1 MCGSWACSKDA
12 IGASLPSSLRQPAA
26 VTPVTASVG
35 SLALA
40 ELFEKSTLFF
50 SSDST
55 FFTHSTRGEGE
66 GCNLLLPRVF
76 PRTLDYPVKVSHSLG
91 CRGDWTQ
98 PTSHSFYLF
107 LQVRLRILSLVF
119 ASSPFEY
126 RIESK
131 PP

>member
-55 FFTHSTRGEGE
+55 FFTHNTRGEGE
-66 GCNLLLPRVF
+66 GCNLAPSASLSKNLGLPSQSEPFSRLQ
-76 PRTLDYPVKVSHSLG
+76 RRLDPANKS
-91 CRGDWTQ
+91 
-98 PTSHSFYLF
+98 LF
-107 LQVRLRILSLVF
+107 LPFFTSSFANSFLSFRLQPV
-119 ASSPFEY
+119 
-126 RIESK
+126 
-131 PP
+131 